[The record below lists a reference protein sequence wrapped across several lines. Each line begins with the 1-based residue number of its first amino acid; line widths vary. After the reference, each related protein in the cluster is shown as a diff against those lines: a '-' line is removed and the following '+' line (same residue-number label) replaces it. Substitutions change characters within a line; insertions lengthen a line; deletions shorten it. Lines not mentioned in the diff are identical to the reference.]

1 MTREIPMTAGSRVK
15 EIVDRAKKASRQ
27 IADAETA
34 AKNTAL
40 ENMAA
45 RLERHSK
52 DILQENDRDLKLAQ
66 KNGIE
71 NALYER
77 LRFDEAKVRSRI
89 NSLNKIAALPDPVGQ
104 VFQQQKTANGLRVA
118 RMRVPLGTLLM
129 IYEARPHVTVNAGAF
144 AVKSGNAIICKGGSE
159 AQNCN
164 RLLGRLWAESLAAA
178 GLSED
183 VVQVVALSHEEVD
196 ALLTRPED
204 IDLVIPRG
212 GKNLIRTVA
221 EKSRVPVI
229 KHFEGVCHIYIGDK
243 ADTEKALP
251 IVLDSKLLMPAVCN
265 AGETLLIDE
274 SLRPWLPFLINALL
288 QNGIE
293 IRGCPVACAVSPEIL
308 PADEADWSTEY
319 LDKTYALKVVGGLNE
334 AIDHI
339 NGYGSGHTDVIVT
352 ENYSDAGQ
360 FVNRVDSA
368 VVLVNASTM
377 FCDGETLGM
386 GAEIGIS
393 TDKFHAR
400 GPMGLNELTSY
411 KHVIYGMGQ
420 VMGTAFSKN
429 SSG

>member
-1 MTREIPMTAGSRVK
+1 MTAGSRVK

>member
-1 MTREIPMTAGSRVK
+1 MTAGSRVK

-265 AGETLLIDE
+265 AAETLLIDE